1 MAAWVLL
8 ALLALLA
15 WPVPAT
21 AATVRDSLLNVC
33 MDAKHHKTA
42 PGPEGQL
49 HGQVGSSPATPAPT
63 GVTRCGITGPDRD
76 GAGGGVPSA
85 PPWSP
90 SPAATSPHE
99 PPVLSL
105 ACLPPPPPSPP
116 PAPLTPCPG
125 KHRQVPAE
133 PRLSRHSVLP
143 GRITP
148 AAPPTPA
155 CKPTRTSPTC
165 TTSTGTTVGSCR
177 RSANGTSSR
186 TRVSTSAPPTWDP
199 GSSRWVQTP
208 ASPHSVP
215 STFTH
220 LLEGWEVPGVNW
232 DELGYPRRR
241 TAAGVRNGSCM
252 CRCAWRTA
260 RSGGRTARTPSP
272 ARSTGT
278 RAGTGPQVSGGAR
291 DTPPPISPQGNRLR
305 PPASVAVSGFGG
317 A

>member
-1 MAAWVLL
+1 MMVAAWVLL

-105 ACLPPPPPSPP
+105 ACLPPPAPSPP

-291 DTPPPISPQGNRLR
+291 DTPPPPSHRRGIGCV
-305 PPASVAVSGFGG
+305 PPPRWL
-317 A
+317 